1 MIAILPPTERT
12 DMTTTGFAV
21 LLLALLLTACGGD
34 AETGAGSE
42 GDPASPAAEAEGP
55 GPECV
60 ETDELTAS
68 NNTWDPGCIVTSGSL
83 TVINDDQVPH
93 TFTITGAVDEPLEE
107 GATIEVDVSEA
118 AEPEGETFFVCTIH
132 PGMDGFLWVQ

>member
-1 MIAILPPTERT
+1 MRATRVVALFFAIL
-12 DMTTTGFAV
+12 
-21 LLLALLLTACGGD
+21 LAGCGGD
-34 AETGAGSE
+34 ADTEAT
-42 GDPASPAAEAEGP
+42 DTASPATEETAQEPAGP

-68 NNTWDPGCIVTSGSL
+68 GNEWDPGCIVTSGSL
-83 TVINDDQVPH
+83 TVINEDQAPH
-93 TFTITGAVDEPLEE
+93 TFTISGAIEEPLEG

-118 AEPEGETFFVCTIH
+118 TEPEGETYFVCTIH